1 MAGTVGHISVDVRPD
16 FDGFRDKVK
25 ASLRAVEKSVK
36 LRVPVEADLNANDF
50 RRAARRAERLV
61 GDVKSTVAADI
72 DIASF
77 RLAQRKAEAVIK
89 SAKMPVVGTADI
101 KRTAAEIAKIR
112 AFAEKSVGK
121 SRIDFIPDVRRA
133 ELARVQRLLD
143 TAFGSRRLEIVPSFV
158 KKDLSESL
166 LRVLDT
172 LGDIE
177 VPVGTKVD
185 GTDALADRAQLEKI
199 FSGINAKVK
208 TSVDTPTLQRA
219 VNEVMSRF
227 RDGFSLQEHTLR
239 VRTKIDHDQFKHEIA
254 GVLAKAGPLKFSV
267 RPQLSSIKP
276 LQKELDG
283 ETMWAYAGGVWKK
296 GSLDG
301 LKRTFYKALPDLKP
315 WVWPQVDVSYL
326 KDVRRRL
333 MDGLRNLNTE
343 ISAKVVAQ
351 WRNAPTTRK
360 KLEWGLK
367 GLTALV
373 DVRAKNSKWVGGIY
387 RLVRQVS
394 KDATIP
400 VRPIFDKTARVR
412 ATAQIQRFKRRLK
425 NSDGEWS
432 IKAVWNNR
440 SETTVR
446 ARLKA
451 LEATLAKGTTY
462 RVKVAV
468 DGLSNLYRL
477 YRQTGLRSVMRW
489 KIQLEIKE
497 AQRAFQTLVSMMS
510 RTMKSGAIISG
521 FSMIGTAVLGWI
533 GAIKTALKQIG
544 PAFWPALAA
553 AGSFATAAG
562 VSAIALRNARD
573 QLATMV
579 PLVERIDA
587 GINRA
592 FWDKARSPMLENLSK
607 FLEGIEDNL
616 TNLAGVMGDFFAAA
630 SKGLSNSTGQWQ
642 KFIDNT
648 SEGFE
653 ILDDTIQ
660 RVIETLSKLLSA
672 GSEFFPEFAQWL
684 DDLSVKFSDWVTE
697 IENSPGG
704 LEAWMRGGIESAKL
718 LGSIIG
724 NLMGIIG
731 DFAALAAGSA
741 DDMKAF
747 NDRLVGI
754 RETIASPEFQDG
766 MGAFFAGV
774 KRGSAEMMDALG
786 RLAQK
791 LAEHG
796 DQVGNLVAQFGGL
809 GGTLMDTLGSAILNP
824 QLLTGV
830 TGLVSGFQALA
841 DAVQPVVVA
850 FMQGLGPIFV
860 RLGDTLRDNADG
872 VARFAD
878 TLSRL
883 ALISFA
889 NMAQLVQ
896 SVLPHLTAIMDQVGP
911 QLVELA
917 ELLLPAILK
926 TMETLLPV
934 LGPLAGEILSKL
946 VQGLIDILPT
956 IMQLVDSLLPPLLSL
971 FDALAPVIANLVTA
985 GFQALEGAIA
995 VITPILS
1002 TLIENLEGP
1011 LTAAF
1016 EWLQGVLE
1024 SAGEHLSSFADFLNE
1039 NDEAAKIVTTALT
1052 ALVAGMGALWA
1063 TIKIGNG
1070 LLKIQAVMMK
1080 ANKAIMA
1087 VWNGVV
1093 KAGTAVQKIFNAVMR
1108 ANPMVKLVAIISA
1121 VVAGLVWFFTQT
1133 EIGQKIW
1140 EGFVNFLSS
1149 AWEWLK
1155 NTASSVWEAIT
1166 GFFTG
1171 AADKVSAVWGGITE
1185 WFSEQWNAVKEQASA
1200 LWDGVTETFS
1210 NAWDSLVELWGNVGE
1225 WFSEKWTAISDGASE
1240 LWETV
1245 KELFTGAWETIS
1257 ELWGSAV
1264 EFFSEVW
1271 AGITEGFNEF
1281 TTFLSE
1287 TWTAVTTWLSETW
1300 NTMWTAI
1307 SDFAVAIWDTIVGWV
1322 TGAWTNIQT
1331 LLQTGL
1337 TFVQTLWNTIWT
1349 AISTAASTIWA
1360 TIKSVIS
1367 TAITAVRTTISNIL
1381 SAISGTWNSVWGTI
1395 SSFASTVWG
1404 NIKSAVSSGIETV
1417 KSKISSVLR
1426 TIDSI
1431 WSGAWGAIKSG
1442 VETTWNKITGMWS
1455 SGVSTVR
1462 GIFDRMAS
1470 AIKGPFETAFNAIK
1484 GLWNNTVGKLS
1495 FKIPGWVPGIGGKG
1509 WSAPKL
1515 ATGGIVTEPTLA
1527 WVGEG
1532 KSPTGGYVPE
1542 AVIPLPKLQPM
1553 LNAALKNAD
1562 SKQGGYGNTYNVH
1575 MTVPIDDLSQVRTLE
1590 KFTKMIQVKSRMGVR
1605 EGTDI

>member
-16 FDGFRDKVK
+16 FDGFRDRVK
-25 ASLRAVEKSVK
+25 AALRAVEKSVK
-36 LRVPVEADLNANDF
+36 VRVPVEADLDANDF

-61 GDVKSTVAADI
+61 GDVKSNVTADI

-77 RLAQRKAEAVIK
+77 RSAKRKAEAAITA
-89 SAKMPVVGTADI
+89 AKMPVVGTADI
-101 KRTAAEIAKIR
+101 KRTSAEIAKIR

-166 LRVLDT
+166 LRVLDSM
-172 LGDIE
+172 GDIE
-177 VPVGTKVD
+177 VPVGTEVD

-199 FSGINAKVK
+199 FSDINAKVK

-227 RDGFSLQEHTLR
+227 RDGFSIQEHTLR
-239 VRTKIDHDQFKHEIA
+239 VRTKIDHDQFKSEMA
-254 GVLAKAGPLKFSV
+254 GVLAKAGPLDLSV
-267 RPQLSSIKP
+267 RPRLSSIKP

-301 LKRTFYKALPDLKP
+301 LKRTFYKALPDLQP
-315 WVWPQVDVSYL
+315 WVWPQVDVAYL

-360 KLEWGLK
+360 KLEWGLR

-373 DVRAKNSKWVGGIY
+373 DVRAKDSKWVGGIY

-400 VRPIFDKTARVR
+400 VRPVFDKTARVR
-412 ATAQIQRFKRRLK
+412 ASAQIERFKRRFK

-446 ARLKA
+446 ARMKA
-451 LEATLAKGTTY
+451 LEVALAKGTTY

-468 DGLSNLYRL
+468 DGLSNLYAL

-497 AQRAFQTLVSMMS
+497 AQRAFKTLVSMMS
-510 RTMKSGAIISG
+510 RTMKAGAVISG

-533 GAIKTALKQIG
+533 GSIKAALKEIG

-553 AGSFATAAG
+553 AGAFATAAG

-573 QLATMV
+573 QLAPMV
-579 PLVERIDA
+579 PLVERIEA

-592 FWDKARSPMLENLSK
+592 FWDNARSPMLENLSK

-724 NLMGIIG
+724 NLIGIIG
-731 DFAALAAGSA
+731 DMAALAAGSA

-747 NDRLVGI
+747 NDRLLAI
-754 RETIASPEFQDG
+754 RETIASPAFQTG
-766 MGAFFAGV
+766 MGAFFDGV

-786 RLAQK
+786 RLIQR

-796 DQVGNLVAQFGGL
+796 DQVGNIVARFGEL
-809 GGTLMDTLGSAILNP
+809 GGTLMDTISSAILNP
-824 QLLTGV
+824 QFLTGV
-830 TGLVSGFQALA
+830 DGLVSGFQALA
-841 DAVQPVVVA
+841 DAVQPVAVA
-850 FMQGLGPIFV
+850 FMQGLAPIFV
-860 RLGDTLRDNADG
+860 RLGAMMRDNADG

-878 TLSRL
+878 SFSQL
-883 ALISFA
+883 ALISFD
-889 NMAQLVQ
+889 NVAQIVQ
-896 SVLPHLTAIMDQVGP
+896 AVLPHLVAIMDQVGP

-926 TMETLLPV
+926 TVETLLPV
-934 LGPLAGEILSKL
+934 LGPLAGEILSSL
-946 VQGLIDILPT
+946 VTGLTDILPT

-985 GFQALEGAIA
+985 GFQFLEGAIA

-1002 TLIENLEGP
+1002 TLAESLEGP

-1024 SAGEHLSSFADFLNE
+1024 SAGKHLSNFADFLNE
-1039 NDEAAKIVTTALT
+1039 NDEAAKIVTATLT
-1052 ALVAGMGALWA
+1052 GLVAGMGALWA

-1070 LLKIQAVMMK
+1070 LLKLQSAMMK
-1080 ANKAIMA
+1080 INKALMVA
-1087 VWNGVV
+1087 WNAVV
-1093 KAGTAVQKIFNAVMR
+1093 KAGTAIQKIFNAVMKM
-1108 ANPMVKLVAIISA
+1108 NPMAKLVAVISA

-1133 EIGQKIW
+1133 ELGQKIW

-1171 AADKVSAVWGGITE
+1171 AADTVSAIWGGITE
-1185 WFSEQWNAVKEQASA
+1185 WFSEQW
-1200 LWDGVTETFS
+1200 
-1210 NAWDSLVELWGNVGE
+1210 
-1225 WFSEKWTAISDGASE
+1225 TAISEGASE
-1240 LWETV
+1240 LWATV
-1245 KELFTGAWETIS
+1245 QELFSAAWETIS

-1271 AGITEGFNEF
+1271 AGITEGFTAF

-1287 TWTAVTTWLSETW
+1287 TWTAATTWLSETW
-1300 NTMWTAI
+1300 NTAWTAI
-1307 SDFAVAIWDTIVGWV
+1307 SEFATTIWETIVTWV
-1322 TGAWTNIQT
+1322 TTAWTTIQT

-1349 AISTAASTIWA
+1349 AISTAASTIWT

-1404 NIKSAVSSGIETV
+1404 NIKTAVSTGIETV
-1417 KSKISSVLR
+1417 KSKIDSVLR

-1431 WSGAWGAIKSG
+1431 WSTAWGTIKTG
-1442 VETTWNKITGMWS
+1442 VENTWNKITGLWDR
-1455 SGVSTVR
+1455 GVSTVS

-1470 AIKGPFETAFNAIK
+1470 AIKSPFETAFNAIK

-1495 FKIPGWVPGIGGKG
+1495 FTIPGWVPGIGGKG
-1509 WSAPKL
+1509 WTAPKL

-1562 SKQGGYGNTYNVH
+1562 SKQGGYGDIYNVH

-1605 EGTDI
+1605 EGADI